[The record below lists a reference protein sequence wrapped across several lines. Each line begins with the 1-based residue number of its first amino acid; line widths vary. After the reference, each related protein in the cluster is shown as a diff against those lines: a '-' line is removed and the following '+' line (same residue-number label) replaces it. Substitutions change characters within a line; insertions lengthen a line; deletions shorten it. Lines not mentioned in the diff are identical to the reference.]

1 MSNQARPAKGQ
12 PPKTARSVRGRLPSG
27 EPNPVDVHLGR
38 RLRLRRILL
47 GISQEELGAAIGLTF
62 QQIQKY
68 EYGLNRVGTSRLW
81 DLSRALG
88 CPVSFFFEE
97 MNEKTAEASPRK
109 LLSEDLD
116 LSGLDAIHAN
126 VDAATRREA
135 LLLVRAYSTI
145 RQPEVRRKILELAS
159 SLGGVPSD
167 KELA

>member
-1 MSNQARPAKGQ
+1 MSEQAQ
-12 PPKTARSVRGRLPSG
+12 PVKTARSVRGRLPSG

-47 GISQEELGAAIGLTF
+47 GISQEELGEAIGLTF

-97 MNEKTAEASPRK
+97 MDDKIAEASPRN
-109 LLSEDLD
+109 LATEGID
-116 LSGLDAIHAN
+116 LSGIEEHRAGI
-126 VDAATRREA
+126 DAATRREA

-145 RQPEVRRKILELAS
+145 KQPDVRRKILELAN
-159 SLGGVPSD
+159 SLSN
-167 KELA
+167 LAPTEKLA

>member
-1 MSNQARPAKGQ
+1 MTGQ
-12 PPKTARSVRGRLPSG
+12 PDTQPMKMARSVRGRLPSG
-27 EPNPVDVHLGR
+27 QPNPIDVHLGR

-47 GISQEELGAAIGLTF
+47 GISQEELGEAIGLTF

-97 MNEKTAEASPRK
+97 MDQKTAEASPRK
-109 LLSEDLD
+109 LACDEDLD
-116 LSGLDAIHAN
+116 LAALEGAQTAADS
-126 VDAATRREA
+126 ATRREA

-145 RQPEVRRKILELAS
+145 KQEDVRRKILDLAH
-159 SLGGVPSD
+159 SLGRMSANPA
-167 KELA
+167 E